1 MNANKPATEE
11 KNKKNT
17 NAESVASAEF
27 VETENER
34 SSVVFAADDILS
46 GENIRGENASGGST
60 EAAADEEVAEK
71 KDDSD
76 EILLENYAKN
86 ESEVTASF
94 IEPPEEKTYSK
105 PRKITIQTLFLSALT
120 LKKQNEEDPIIK
132 KMRPVNTVWLLV
144 LIAISAGVFLLVADF
159 VDEKIYIPVLVSF
172 CAVALPAALMTLNY
186 ELCAEKNVSIMQIF
200 VAFCIGVLA
209 YAFINAF
216 SGGVLVKF
224 VYQAVAD
231 AVFVPVI
238 WCLIELLALLF
249 VIRIYNITDLQS
261 CVLLAVC
268 IGMGICFTKSI
279 FDLFSSLFLQA
290 EITVPGGTKDIGY
303 GILDDAESFKK
314 SISALAVKIPLD
326 CIYYP
331 IMFASWS
338 IVIGNAASMFGTLK
352 QKNRKAP
359 LSVYLL
365 LILVIALYMLCEF
378 KASLGGFDIALKIFC
393 AVVSLFVALKQINVC
408 IEKAVEEIKESPN
421 D

>member
-1 MNANKPATEE
+1 MNANKPETEE
-11 KNKKNT
+11 KNVKV
-17 NAESVASAEF
+17 ESVGDDAARSALDIV
-27 VETENER
+27 VENRFSRSENV
-34 SSVVFAADDILS
+34 SDGNKILS
-46 GENIRGENASGGST
+46 GENVSGGGLSESDKSGGNAEKMT
-60 EAAADEEVAEK
+60 EA
-71 KDDSD
+71 D
-76 EILLENYAKN
+76 EILFENYEKN
-86 ESEVTASF
+86 ENEVTASF
-94 IEPPEEKTYSK
+94 INPPEEKTYSK

-200 VAFCIGVLA
+200 VAFCIGVLV

-216 SGGVLVKF
+216 AGGILVNF
-224 VYQAVAD
+224 VYQTVVD

-238 WCLIELLALLF
+238 WGIIELLALLL

-279 FDLFSSLFLQA
+279 YDLFSSLFLQV
-290 EITVPGGTKDIGY
+290 EITAPGGTKDIGY
-303 GILDDAESFKK
+303 GILDDVDFFKK

-326 CIYYP
+326 CVYYP

-338 IVIGNAASMFGTLK
+338 VVIGNAASMFGALK
-352 QKNRKAP
+352 QKNKKAP

-365 LILVIALYMLCEF
+365 VILVIALYMLCEF

-393 AVVSLFVALKQINVC
+393 AVVSLFVAIKQINAC
-408 IEKAVEEIKESPN
+408 IEKAVENIKESQ
-421 D
+421 